1 VNSKKTVAKSK
12 PVSVT
17 QTPPTVPPKNRR
29 GQTPGPHRFKKG
41 QSGNPSGGRK
51 GVPRRVTKDMRTM
64 MSAFLERMWPVIEED
79 FKKLKSGDR
88 IALAERYMKYCVP
101 ALSSVNLSGSVDI
114 PSTVVVKVVGD
125 KDMVIPRSE
134 EEVDDS
140 R

>member
-1 VNSKKTVAKSK
+1 VNQKKKGDKSK
-12 PVSVT
+12 AVSVT
-17 QTPPTVPPKNRR
+17 QTPPTAPPKNRR
-29 GQTPGPHRFKKG
+29 GQVPTPSRFKKG

-51 GVPRRVTKDMRTM
+51 GVPRKVTKDMRTM
-64 MSAFLERMWPVIEED
+64 MSAFLERQWPIIEAD
-79 FKKLKSGDR
+79 FKKLKPGDR
-88 IALAERYMKYCVP
+88 IALTERYMKYCVP